1 VDPYLLHPLR
11 EKELMPVTRRDPPS
25 GAAEAVRA
33 ALQHFA
39 GVPESQLHA
48 LRGTKPAE
56 LALTVPHPVFN
67 LGLSDL
73 VSTAALGSARLTGW
87 RYLLRQ
93 SGQIVASAETVT
105 GEEGRE
111 KFSHFNRGPFVAS
124 TAAALATAEGLV
136 ETKDRAYELRLL
148 HVPALYTMALWL
160 YGGGSNDLLIPLVPS
175 PDGIEANRA
184 YPADELLSV
193 LADKANQI
201 PHMESDDTRGG

>member
-1 VDPYLLHPLR
+1 
-11 EKELMPVTRRDPPS
+11 MPVTRRDPPS
-25 GAAEAVRA
+25 GAAEAVQA

-48 LRGTKPAE
+48 LQGTKPAE
-56 LALTVPHPVFN
+56 LAPTVPQPVYN

-105 GEEGRE
+105 GEDGHEE
-111 KFSHFNRGPFVAS
+111 FSHFNRGPFVAS
-124 TAAALATAEGLV
+124 TAAALASAEGLI
-136 ETKDRAYELRLL
+136 EMKDRAYELRML

-160 YGGGSNDLLIPLVPS
+160 HGDGSNDLLVPLAPS
-175 PDGIEANRA
+175 PDGVEANRA
-184 YPADELLSV
+184 YPADELLGV

-201 PHMESDDTRGG
+201 PHMEPNDTRGG